1 MISHFTSSIR
11 PVAREVIRVTSF
23 IENHNWEQSCI
34 SISVDSRTATCRIV
48 VTNRVVNIGHSSIG
62 NFASLSNPIER
73 AGTTVQSVS
82 AIVTI
87 KLSLDQRKRK
97 NRSKKHAEERTSEF
111 SLTVDDTERR
121 KPITQ
126 TSGTTHHLDQQP
138 DVESNIEVNKTHRD
152 KITWSSKRYI
162 KLELFPHMLGSN
174 PDRLPTSQELDE
186 CKNLIGGFK
195 LFNYGKVVIHDKKDR
210 SKIIAVMEFTPFEQ
224 LTPNDFAN
232 INYVTRF
239 LHSAKQ
245 FVNAVGSELRS
256 WGGKMFAIGWRK
268 AMVGFQLIGLYRNKA
283 AVDRSPQ
290 AYNSLMKKS
299 ERASSILGKLFRRL
313 ANVAFADNQEI
324 MNDNSI
330 PSIGQPDFGIPLG
343 EDDCTPNL
351 TFTTD
356 GFFNPPHCDTED
368 LSEFAFGLFTP
379 VDKNDWSLPD
389 KVPISPT
396 PGRAFVFP
404 DYRCG
409 IDLSKNNA
417 VVKVVWRAK
426 EVRHCT
432 LFAHNPSAYN
442 HLGMSLQINK
452 KTAKTSH
459 DIQSGAI
466 FNRPAYKDKPKDKLY
481 IGNVEHYTKGLL

>member
-1 MISHFTSSIR
+1 MTSVR
-11 PVAREVIRVTSF
+11 KAYLAE
-23 IENHNWEQSCI
+23 
-34 SISVDSRTATCRIV
+34 
-48 VTNRVVNIGHSSIG
+48 
-62 NFASLSNPIER
+62 
-73 AGTTVQSVS
+73 
-82 AIVTI
+82 
-87 KLSLDQRKRK
+87 RKRK
-97 NRSKKHAEERTSEF
+97 NRSKKHAEERMSEF
-111 SLTVDDTERR
+111 SLTINDTERR
-121 KPITQ
+121 KSATQ
-126 TSGTTHHLDQQP
+126 ASGTTRHLDKQLERELQT
-138 DVESNIEVNKTHRD
+138 DSKEKNEDN
-152 KITWSSKRYI
+152 ITWSSRRYT
-162 KLELFPHMLGSN
+162 KLELFPYMLGSN
-174 PDRLPTSQELDE
+174 PDRPPTSGEFDE
-186 CKNLIGGFK
+186 CRKLINGFK

-210 SKIIAVMEFTPFEQ
+210 AKIIAVMEFTPFEE
-224 LTPNDFAN
+224 LTPSDFAN
-232 INYVTRF
+232 INYVTQF

-245 FVNAVGSELRS
+245 FVNAVGSESRS

-283 AVDRSPQ
+283 AVNRSPQ
-290 AYNSLMKKS
+290 AYNSLMKRS

-324 MNDNSI
+324 MNANSI

-343 EDDCTPNL
+343 QDDCAPNL

-379 VDKNDWSLPD
+379 VNKSDWSLPD
-389 KVPISPT
+389 TVSASPT

-409 IDLSKNNA
+409 IDLSKNNG
-417 VVKVVWRAK
+417 VVKLVWRAK

-432 LFAHNPSAYN
+432 LYSPNPSPYN
-442 HLGMSLQINK
+442 DLGMSLQINK

-459 DIQSGAI
+459 NITSGAI

-481 IGNVEHYTKGLL
+481 IGNVEHYVKGLL